1 MPESVWNSTLAEFR
15 DRLASVESVP
25 AGVSTAAVS
34 SAFALGLVIKVLAI
48 ASGRKD
54 FKGDRSALA
63 SLMDEARAHSQ
74 ILEKCADQDIDA
86 FRQRS
91 RAAIE
96 VPLRAARAAASG
108 MSLCNRAEGMIHAA
122 VAPDAAA
129 AGEIL
134 SGAVKA
140 ILCSLEFNLR
150 QLKEDDPYRL
160 EVAAQLQ
167 QLSATKKAG

>member
-1 MPESVWNSTLAEFR
+1 MPESIWSSTLAEFR

-34 SAFALGLVIKVLAI
+34 AAFALGLVIKVLAI
-48 ASGRKD
+48 ASGRRD
-54 FKGDRSALA
+54 FKGDRSLVAALI
-63 SLMDEARAHSQ
+63 DDVRAHSR
-74 ILEKCADQDIDA
+74 ILEECADQDIAA

-96 VPLRAARAAASG
+96 VPLRAAQAAASG
-108 MSLCNRAEGMIHAA
+108 MSLCKRAEGMIHAA

-160 EVAAQLQ
+160 EVAARLQL
-167 QLSATKKAG
+167 LSATKKAG